1 VVRTAAD
8 PAGLIGPIRQQI
20 WELRPEQPIND
31 IASMSD
37 VIGASVAQP
46 RFAMAL
52 LSLFAGLAL
61 CLAAVGIYGVISY
74 SVGRR
79 RREIGI
85 RMALGARPSEV
96 LRLVVRNGIV
106 LALLGVALGLL
117 AAVAATRLMASL
129 LFGVPPLDPP
139 TFLAAAALLLAV
151 AALASAVPALR
162 ASRVDPVVALRR

>member
-1 VVRTAAD
+1 
-8 PAGLIGPIRQQI
+8 
-20 WELRPEQPIND
+20 
-31 IASMSD
+31 
-37 VIGASVAQP
+37 
-46 RFAMAL
+46 
-52 LSLFAGLAL
+52 
-61 CLAAVGIYGVISY
+61 VISY

-106 LALLGVALGLL
+106 LALFGVALGLL